1 MISKDKI
8 STVLDR
14 YRILPGILAGLITV
28 LVFKIVLG
36 FFPENF
42 YLDRDDGIITL
53 SHAKNLIDFGFIGVN
68 PSGERVEG
76 FSSPLQFLIF
86 VVLSS
91 VYTFHYSVFFSIQW
105 FITTLLF
112 GFVIFSIF
120 EEFYEKE
127 KIRNLVLVFFAS
139 ALLGVSFTFLAW
151 HSSGMENS
159 WVHLLYISYA
169 LVLFKIL
176 NGNPISILPASL
188 ILFAATIVRIESVY
202 HLFLISF
209 VFLFLSYRKR
219 ISFKETLP
227 LWIAGFLWSLF
238 FAGRFLYF
246 GNIFPNTSAAQ
257 EVSLSEN
264 LNNLIRLN
272 PSLLKNWEIFRFG
285 FKQNLVLLLPL
296 SLFLLFFKRISS
308 KESLFVILMTALA
321 LPGLLHAFVLG
332 NYRLDPA
339 RPMTWLACVGAILFL
354 IRISALTEKR
364 KVWILPLIVAAAG
377 FVSYKNYKYKSY
389 DLCCSSG
396 IFEQRRLEI
405 LNISKNEE
413 ITRPLVAIAD
423 LGAVSFYKEF
433 NILDLGYLGNRF
445 LAKNKKNVSSVQSYM
460 ELNRPD
466 VLEVHFPWSCEYSK
480 VLNSSDFAKNYRL
493 VLPSSEKPP
502 IAVCP
507 DGEKV
512 VTGTFLYEGM
522 SKNTKSED
530 REVYSK
536 FLIHSSLEVLK
547 NELKVCDLSPI
558 RCPARFRNF
567 YRFLPEFKKNIPN
580 SEWNEVSKTLTN
592 PRLRE
597 YLDVLWK
604 YDSPSETLVE
614 EVLKITKS

>member
-1 MISKDKI
+1 MVLIDKI
-8 STVLDR
+8 SKILDR
-14 YRILPGILAGLITV
+14 NRILPGAIAGLITV

-53 SHAKNLIDFGFIGVN
+53 SHAKNLTDFGFIGVN

-86 VVLSS
+86 SVLSS
-91 VYTFHYSVFFSIQW
+91 VYTFHYSVFFAIQW
-105 FITTLLF
+105 WVTTFLF
-112 GFVIFSIF
+112 GFVVFSIF
-120 EEFYEKE
+120 EEFYDKE
-127 KIRNLVLVFFAS
+127 KIRGLGLVLSAA
-139 ALLGVSFTFLAW
+139 ALLSVSFTFLAW
-151 HSSGMENS
+151 HASGMENS
-159 WVHLLYISYA
+159 WVHLLYLSYA

-176 NGNPISILPASL
+176 NGNPIPAVLAAL

-209 VFLFLSYRKR
+209 VFLFLVYRKG
-219 ISFKETLP
+219 ISWKETLP
-227 LWIAGFLWSLF
+227 LWIAGALWGLF
-238 FAGRFLYF
+238 FIGRILYF
-246 GNIFPNTSAAQ
+246 GNLFPNTSTAQ

-264 LNNLIRLN
+264 VNNLIHLN
-272 PSLLKNWEIFRFG
+272 PALLKNWEIFRFG

-296 SLFLLFFKRISS
+296 SLALLFLKRISS
-308 KESLFVILMTALA
+308 KEILFTILIVALA

-339 RPMTWLACVGAILFL
+339 RPMTWLACVGTVLFL

-364 KVWILPLIVAAAG
+364 KIWILPIVLAAG
-377 FVSYKNYKYKSY
+377 FISYKNYKFKSY

-405 LNISKNEE
+405 LNVSKKEE
-413 ITRPLVAIAD
+413 IVRPYVAIAD

-445 LAKNKKNVSSVQSYM
+445 LAKNKKNPSAVQSYL

-466 VLEVHFPWSCEYSK
+466 VIEVHFPWSCEYSK
-480 VLNSSDFAKNYRL
+480 ILNHSFFEKNYRL
-493 VLPSSEKPP
+493 VLRSSEKPP
-502 IAVCP
+502 IEVCP
-507 DGEKV
+507 DGGKV

-522 SKNTKSED
+522 RTETKSED

-536 FLIHSSLEVLK
+536 FLKNPSLDVLK
-547 NELKVCDLSPI
+547 SELKICELSPS
-558 RCPARFRNF
+558 RCGARFRNV
-567 YRFLPEFKKNIPN
+567 YRFLPELKKNIQN
-580 SEWNEVSKTLTN
+580 SEWTETIQILSN
-592 PRLRE
+592 PHLRN
-597 YLDVLWK
+597 YLEVLWR

-614 EVLKITKS
+614 EVSKITNP